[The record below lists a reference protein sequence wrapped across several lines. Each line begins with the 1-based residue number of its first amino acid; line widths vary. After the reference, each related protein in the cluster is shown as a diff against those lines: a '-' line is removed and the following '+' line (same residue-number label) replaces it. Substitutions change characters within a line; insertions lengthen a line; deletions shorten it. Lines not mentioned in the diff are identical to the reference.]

1 MKRHLLLT
9 LAALWLFVPAFA
21 GADEVEVV
29 LSGKY
34 QDPIEAY
41 KVGSSYYLNAKQAGG
56 VFGGQVYWYPVSG
69 RVQMSFRG
77 RQLQLLVGSREA
89 TGAGK
94 PFKLDSGVLLRS
106 GQAFIP
112 LGFFLSEEFS
122 ELSGMESEFNERT
135 KLLTIDRR
143 SSVGPLRWFS
153 YEDHTRIAL
162 ELGEGLKY
170 SATGRGVSAVEL
182 SVPLGVI
189 EAPEQGRISDGIIES
204 YALRQDAK
212 LARLEVRLA
221 KPGLSWK
228 VRELQSPRRLA
239 LDVELLG
246 ERTVEPERAE
256 PPPKPAPAAVSAA
269 EKPRILSA
277 APAMPAK
284 RRIVVDAGHGGKD
297 PGATGRS
304 GALEKDINLAA
315 ALQLARLLRE
325 EGHFE
330 VMLTRDDD
338 TFVPLADRSRLA
350 DEFGADLF
358 VSLHCNASPDK
369 KESGFEVYFLSETAT
384 DPEAQRLAERE
395 NAVLELE
402 GKSPQDEQASAI
414 LQAMGRT
421 EDINASSELA
431 SLVSRSLGR
440 RVDLLDRGVKQA
452 GFYVLRGTHA
462 PAILFEMA
470 FVSNRQDEAKL
481 GSKKV
486 RRKIV
491 EGVYAGVLDFAK
503 RRGWAVR

>member
-1 MKRHLLLT
+1 MAART
-9 LAALWLFVPAFA
+9 RAPPAAAALW
-21 GADEVEVV
+21 
-29 LSGKY
+29 K
-34 QDPIEAY
+34 
-41 KVGSSYYLNAKQAGG
+41 
-56 VFGGQVYWYPVSG
+56 
-69 RVQMSFRG
+69 
-77 RQLQLLVGSREA
+77 
-89 TGAGK
+89 
-94 PFKLDSGVLLRS
+94 
-106 GQAFIP
+106 
-112 LGFFLSEEFS
+112 
-122 ELSGMESEFNERT
+122 RT
-135 KLLTIDRR
+135 ST
-143 SSVGPLRWFS
+143 W
-153 YEDHTRIAL
+153 
-162 ELGEGLKY
+162 
-170 SATGRGVSAVEL
+170 
-182 SVPLGVI
+182 
-189 EAPEQGRISDGIIES
+189 
-204 YALRQDAK
+204 
-212 LARLEVRLA
+212 
-221 KPGLSWK
+221 
-228 VRELQSPRRLA
+228 
-239 LDVELLG
+239 
-246 ERTVEPERAE
+246 
-256 PPPKPAPAAVSAA
+256 PPPCSWPASCA
-269 EKPRILSA
+269 
-277 APAMPAK
+277 
-284 RRIVVDAGHGGKD
+284 RRG
-297 PGATGRS
+297 TSRS
-304 GALEKDINLAA
+304 CS
-315 ALQLARLLRE
+315 
-325 EGHFE
+325 
-330 VMLTRDDD
+330 RDDD